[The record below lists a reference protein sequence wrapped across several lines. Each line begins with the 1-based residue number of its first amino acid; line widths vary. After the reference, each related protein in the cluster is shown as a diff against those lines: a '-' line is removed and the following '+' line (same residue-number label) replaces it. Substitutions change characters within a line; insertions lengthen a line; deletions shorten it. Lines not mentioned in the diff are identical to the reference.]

1 MRAGFPAPQ
10 TNARAAPQLRGRDL
24 NPNAPRKL
32 RLAESPGSDRIL
44 VSRRIGAPLIGPRE
58 RAHHEYSDRDDT
70 CRRHHSCWVNRPG
83 DDCPCTLQT
92 AHAGKALTKEG
103 RQRCCRPGWNLLT
116 AHPILPSD
124 PRVIGVCA
132 ILSSRL
138 VQFSCPLVPA
148 QSGVCAIRW
157 HVTDCFPCLFRTVD
171 IEKSSFWRCILPQ
184 PPPFFRTPSLHHS
197 FYRLGAR
204 GTRQVPEA
212 NSEMSQSEL
221 NAT

>member
-138 VQFSCPLVPA
+138 VQFSCPRVPALFGVCAITVGHRPGRRTPLVPAQSGVYAISGPRSESHQLPLVPA
-148 QSGVCAIRW
+148 QSGVCAI
-157 HVTDCFPCLFRTVD
+157 T
-171 IEKSSFWRCILPQ
+171 PQ
-184 PPPFFRTPSLHHS
+184 TIDS
-197 FYRLGAR
+197 A
-204 GTRQVPEA
+204 A
-212 NSEMSQSEL
+212 
-221 NAT
+221 

>member
-124 PRVIGVCA
+124 PRVIGVWVVDCG
-132 ILSSRL
+132 
-138 VQFSCPLVPA
+138 VTDPLVPA
-148 QSGVCAIRW
+148 LFGVCAASCLSRVRFSALRTSTLHFYRIRASSTRLVPIALNPLVPALFGVCAIIVAVLVSNRN
-157 HVTDCFPCLFRTVD
+157 L
-171 IEKSSFWRCILPQ
+171 SSPHFSGYA
-184 PPPFFRTPSLHHS
+184 PSD
-197 FYRLGAR
+197 GA
-204 GTRQVPEA
+204 
-212 NSEMSQSEL
+212 
-221 NAT
+221 